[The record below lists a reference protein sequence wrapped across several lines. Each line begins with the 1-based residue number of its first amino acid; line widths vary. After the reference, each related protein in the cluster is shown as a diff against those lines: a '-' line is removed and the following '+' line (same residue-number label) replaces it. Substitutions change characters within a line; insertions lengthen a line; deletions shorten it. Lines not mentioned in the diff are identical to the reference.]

1 MTTLAYQDIEE
12 SLLSFREGRQLIMP
26 VLLGC
31 LAERDACA
39 DPFLALSRFF
49 CRLKSADS
57 ILEKARRKGIEI
69 RGPKDVSERM
79 TDILGFR
86 IIVTDQKELRAV
98 DAFFR
103 QAFEV
108 TEVEDRNETPGEFGD
123 RGIDYRA
130 RYHHNGERYPFEL
143 QLRTFLQHYWA
154 SRTFHLFHKKPR
166 ELALAHKEALRSLA
180 ASLADAEQRSEC
192 LEDERPVGDRRVGP
206 ADLGLITD
214 QVHLVVI
221 QSGERFHDQVT
232 QALTGRSAE
241 DHAAIVGKKMSL
253 YEVFPSAA
261 IVECACMGFLAFHFN
276 EPLVHVPL
284 ERIGRTQG

>member
-1 MTTLAYQDIEE
+1 
-12 SLLSFREGRQLIMP
+12 MP

-57 ILEKARRKGIEI
+57 IVDKARRKGIEI

-86 IIVTDQKELRAV
+86 IIVADQKELRAF
-98 DAFFR
+98 DALFR

-108 TEVEDRNETPGEFGD
+108 IEVEDRNEIPGEFGD

-130 RYHHNGERYPFEL
+130 RYHHNGERYPFEI

-154 SRTFHLFHKKPR
+154 SRTFHFFHKKPR
-166 ELALAHKEALRSLA
+166 ELALAHKEALRRFA
-180 ASLADAEQRSEC
+180 ASLADAEQRSEL
-192 LEDERPVGDRRVGP
+192 LEDERPVGGRRV
-206 ADLGLITD
+206 
-214 QVHLVVI
+214 VVI
-221 QSGERFHDQVT
+221 QSGEQFHDQVT
-232 QALTGRSAE
+232 LTLTGRSVE
-241 DHAAIVGKKMSL
+241 DHAAIVRKKMSL
-253 YEVFPSAA
+253 YEVFSSVA
-261 IVECACMGFLAFHFN
+261 IVECACMGFLAFHLN
-276 EPLVHVPL
+276 EPLVNVPL